1 MTKLQGLLLAIFA
14 IAATSVGF
22 VELASAE
29 QMQAAVLSA
38 LIAAAGM
45 VAAMLLVVN
54 LSAENEQSKFDC
66 DYIGVAGIML
76 EESPSYSQWQEIIDR
91 LRAIA
96 TRPTWN
102 KLQKQNAADALSIL
116 EEAGEGLTEPTLE
129 ELAAKYA

>member
-22 VELASAE
+22 AELASTE
-29 QMQAAVLSA
+29 QMQAIILSA
-38 LIAAAGM
+38 LIAAPGI
-45 VAAMLLVVN
+45 VASMILIVN
-54 LSAENEQSKFDC
+54 LAAENEQSKFDC

-76 EESPSYSQWQEIIDR
+76 EESPSYSHWQEVIDR
-91 LRAIA
+91 LRVIA

-102 KLQKQNAADALSIL
+102 KLQKQNAADALSLL
-116 EEAGEGLTEPTLE
+116 EEAGEGLTELTFE

>member
-1 MTKLQGLLLAIFA
+1 MTKLQGFLLAIFA
-14 IAATSVGF
+14 IAATTVGF
-22 VELASAE
+22 AELASAE
-29 QMQAAVLSA
+29 QMQAAFLSA
-38 LIAAAGM
+38 LITAAGM
-45 VAAMLLVVN
+45 VAVMLLFVN
-54 LSAENEQSKFDC
+54 LAAENEQSKFDC

-76 EESPSYSQWQEIIDR
+76 EESASYSHWQEVIDH
-91 LRAIA
+91 LRVIA